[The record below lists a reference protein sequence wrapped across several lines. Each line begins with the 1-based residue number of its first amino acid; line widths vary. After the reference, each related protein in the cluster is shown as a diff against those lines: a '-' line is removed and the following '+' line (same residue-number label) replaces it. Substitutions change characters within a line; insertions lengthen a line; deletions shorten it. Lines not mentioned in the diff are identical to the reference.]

1 VSAVAVFPDVSR
13 LNPYQRLLQ
22 GELERR
28 GVEVTAGVRL
38 TPLGVLR
45 ARRRIDAVHLH
56 WLEILAFDARR
67 RWAPLLDAL
76 RAARLWLT
84 LLVLRAARMR
94 VVWTVHNLHP
104 HELARPRLYGL
115 LRRTAARVADD
126 VVVHSRHAAELVRRE
141 FRPRGEIHV
150 AAHGSYVGWYAPA
163 TAGRDDLRERYGLP
177 DDGFVFLLFG
187 QIRPYKRVAAA
198 IETFRTIEDQS
209 LRLLVAGSPR
219 TDDERRELDRA
230 AAGDRRVELELR
242 WIPDEEVAPLHRVSD
257 AVVLNYGEDFSS
269 GALMLAWSLGVP
281 VVAPAGGTVD
291 EIAAHG
297 PIERFE
303 PGRLAG
309 ALVGARER
317 WGDGAR
323 QAAEGQALGAAE
335 GFAWTEMATLLER
348 LYEARA

>member
-13 LNPYQRLLQ
+13 LNPYQRLLAR
-22 GELERR
+22 ELERR
-28 GVEVTAGVRL
+28 GVDVAAGVRL

-45 ARRRIDAVHLH
+45 ARGRIDAVHLH

-84 LLVLRAARMR
+84 LLVLRAARVR
-94 VVWTVHNLHP
+94 VVWTVHNLRP
-104 HELARPRLYGL
+104 HELTRPRLYGL

-126 VVVHSRHAAELVRRE
+126 VVVHSRHAAALVRHE
-141 FRPRGEIHV
+141 FRPRGEVHV
-150 AAHGSYVGWYAPA
+150 AAHGSYLGCYAPPA
-163 TAGRDDLRERYGLP
+163 AGRAQLRERYGLP

-198 IETFRTIEDQS
+198 IEAFRAVEDPGV
-209 LRLLVAGSPR
+209 RLLVAGSPR
-219 TDDERRELDRA
+219 TDADRRELERA
-230 AAGDRRVELELR
+230 AGGDSRVGLELR
-242 WIPDEEVAPLHRVSD
+242 WIPDEEVASLHRISD
-257 AVVLNYGEDFSS
+257 AVVLNYGEDFTS

-291 EIAAHG
+291 EVAARG
-297 PIERFE
+297 PVERFE
-303 PGRLAG
+303 PGALAS

-317 WGDGAR
+317 WGDAPGT
-323 QAAEGQALGAAE
+323 AAEQAVGAAE
-335 GFAWTEMATLLER
+335 GFAWTEMAALLER
-348 LYEARA
+348 LYDAPA

>member
-13 LNPYQRLLQ
+13 LNPYQRLLAH
-22 GELERR
+22 ELERR
-28 GVEVTAGVRL
+28 GVEVAAGVRL

-67 RWAPLLDAL
+67 RGAPLLDAL

-84 LLVLRAARMR
+84 LLVLRAARVR
-94 VVWTVHNLHP
+94 VVWTVHNLRP
-104 HELARPRLYGL
+104 HELARPRLYAL

-141 FRPRGEIHV
+141 FRPRGEVHV
-150 AAHGSYVGWYAPA
+150 AAHGSYLRWYAAP
-163 TAGRDDLRERYGLP
+163 TACRRELRERYGLP
-177 DDGFVFLLFG
+177 EDGFVFLVFG

-198 IETFRTIEDQS
+198 IETFRTIEDPS
-209 LRLLVAGSPR
+209 VRLLVAGSPR
-219 TDDERRELDRA
+219 TDHERRELERTA
-230 AAGDRRVELELR
+230 ARDPRVGLELR
-242 WIPDEEVAPLHRVSD
+242 WIPDEEVASLHRVSD

-281 VVAPAGGTVD
+281 VVAPAGGAVD

-297 PIERFE
+297 PLERFE

-309 ALVGARER
+309 GLVGARER
-317 WGDGAR
+317 WGGAGEAAR
-323 QAAEGQALGAAE
+323 DEALAAAER
-335 GFAWTEMATLLER
+335 FAWHDMAALLQTLYR
-348 LYEARA
+348 TPA